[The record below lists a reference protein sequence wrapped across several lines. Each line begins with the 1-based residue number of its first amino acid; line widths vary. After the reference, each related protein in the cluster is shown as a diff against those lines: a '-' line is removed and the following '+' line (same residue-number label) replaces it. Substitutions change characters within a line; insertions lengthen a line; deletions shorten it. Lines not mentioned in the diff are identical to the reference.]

1 MLISA
6 NTYSN
11 TDHQKY
17 VYNKQGSERITL
29 NTGYVDEGQFE
40 TIKQLMLSEQ
50 VWAKIGTAVYPM
62 NVQTS
67 SLTKKTKIND
77 KLVNYS
83 IEMMF
88 AYDEI
93 NSVR

>member
-1 MLISA
+1 
-6 NTYSN
+6 
-11 TDHQKY
+11 
-17 VYNKQGSERITL
+17 
-29 NTGYVDEGQFE
+29 
-40 TIKQLMLSEQ
+40 MLSEQ